1 MGSENLLQLLSEGR
15 DNPEDYTRFLINSQ
29 VVPSY
34 EDTSI
39 PAVRE
44 YRELMARHDPKVP
57 GELVREPYSPFPQS
71 FVSLEGFLDAKLMTE
86 ILRRLG
92 ERPDRAG
99 LEGAVFSVRDFDLGI
114 GEQVSFGPVTRVLPI
129 SKKFQDE
136 QVYLFFPFT
145 GSFRR
150 ESPTSWRYFVPGIP
164 EEILGSDPSSTEPVE
179 RSIPGILSARA
190 GVAGTVHGVWISTSS
205 RFSAPSASRSSSVV
219 GILASI
225 FVAADSLPTPGALR
239 RQHGRQGA

>member
-92 ERPDRAG
+92 GEARQS
-99 LEGAVFSVRDFDLGI
+99 GA
-114 GEQVSFGPVTRVLPI
+114 
-129 SKKFQDE
+129 
-136 QVYLFFPFT
+136 
-145 GSFRR
+145 
-150 ESPTSWRYFVPGIP
+150 
-164 EEILGSDPSSTEPVE
+164 
-179 RSIPGILSARA
+179 
-190 GVAGTVHGVWISTSS
+190 
-205 RFSAPSASRSSSVV
+205 
-219 GILASI
+219 
-225 FVAADSLPTPGALR
+225 
-239 RQHGRQGA
+239 